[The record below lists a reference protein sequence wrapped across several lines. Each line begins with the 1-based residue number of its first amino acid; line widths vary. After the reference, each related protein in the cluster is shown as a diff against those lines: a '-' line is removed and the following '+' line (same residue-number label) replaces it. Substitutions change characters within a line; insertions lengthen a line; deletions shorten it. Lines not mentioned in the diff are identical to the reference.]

1 MSLQGQ
7 KYNELARAKAMSCKG
22 KSNEPAGAKAMS
34 LQGPK
39 PYEPVQVAKEMSLYG
54 HLQT

>member
-1 MSLQGQ
+1 MSRQGQ

-39 PYEPVQVAKEMSLYG
+39 PYEPAQVAKEMSL
-54 HLQT
+54 